1 MGERIGRRRTVR
13 MSWGVFRWEGR
24 GSVVVSQHRGG
35 EEDCG
40 VRLGGSGTCRI
51 TGWNE
56 RNPCQW
62 TSLALPIFIVPAS
75 KACFPSVFPGK
86 DRGDSLIRLS
96 SNEIRLTTSGGIL
109 FPFFSI
115 PQFPTGLLYLT
126 SYLPDLFL
134 FFSFPF
140 LQRREGRSRI
150 GEEKLLS
157 RAYPDLSDKSTY
169 IHVSFFFRLYWI
181 TERYL
186 FFYFIFCKTV
196 FSSFSILQ
204 CLAKFFF
211 RSSKFLFD
219 RWFFFFSFRPKIH
232 EFSTN
237 QRIVK
242 RWREGKALCCLKDST
257 EFVRKRVRVSN
268 SAWEWTRRTRYLRTY
283 NYSNARVMKFGNL
296 GCRGLHIC
304 PRERSEWRFDSARE
318 KNRLI
323 YRQRRS
329 VSRDGN

>member
-1 MGERIGRRRTVR
+1 M
-13 MSWGVFRWEGR
+13 
-24 GSVVVSQHRGG
+24 
-35 EEDCG
+35 
-40 VRLGGSGTCRI
+40 
-51 TGWNE
+51 
-56 RNPCQW
+56 
-62 TSLALPIFIVPAS
+62 
-75 KACFPSVFPGK
+75 
-86 DRGDSLIRLS
+86 
-96 SNEIRLTTSGGIL
+96 
-109 FPFFSI
+109 
-115 PQFPTGLLYLT
+115 
-126 SYLPDLFL
+126 
-134 FFSFPF
+134 
-140 LQRREGRSRI
+140 
-150 GEEKLLS
+150 
-157 RAYPDLSDKSTY
+157 
-169 IHVSFFFRLYWI
+169 SFFFRLYWI

-196 FSSFSILQ
+196 FSSFSIL

-211 RSSKFLFD
+211 RSSKFLFVD